1 MTDAT
6 PSFEQL
12 LKNLDQAMFADR
24 HRLRRQL
31 HDLRKK
37 AGDAPIDAERLAQ
50 WLERFQ
56 ASVAKVEARRRS
68 VPVMRYDDSLPIAAK
83 RDEIKAALEKHQ
95 VLVIAGETGS
105 GKTTQLPKICLEI
118 GRGVH
123 GLIGHTQPRRLA
135 ARSVAT
141 RVAEEIG
148 TPLGE
153 LVGYQVRFEDQSKD
167 SSLIKLMTDGILL
180 AETQHDRFLEKY
192 DTIIVDEAHERSLN
206 IDFLLGYLKTLL
218 PRRPDLKVIITSATI
233 DLERFS
239 QHFNGA
245 PIVEVSG
252 RTYPVETWY
261 RPLSAEVD
269 EDGNRVEDDLTVDQ
283 GILAALDEIDAHEKS
298 IGKRP
303 GDVLVFLPGER
314 EIRDAAEVLRKANLK
329 FTEVLPLYARL
340 TPAEQQKIFQPRP
353 GRKIVLATNVAET
366 SLTVPGIRYVIDSGT
381 ARISRYSYRAK
392 VQRLPIEAV
401 SQASANQRKGRC
413 GRVEP
418 GICIRLYSEED
429 FLGRP
434 EFTDPEILRTNL
446 AAVILQMLHLRLG
459 QIEDFPFIEPPDGKA
474 ISDGFNLLQEL
485 SAVNRENQ
493 LTPLGRQLARL
504 PIDPRLGRMLLEA
517 AKLGS
522 MAEVLIVA
530 SALSVQDVR
539 ERPADRQQQAD
550 QAHAQWKDP
559 DSDFA
564 ALINLWRGFEEQRQ
578 ALGSNALRTWCRKNF
593 LNYLR
598 LREWRDAHRQ
608 LTLIVR
614 ELKLDA
620 QLRAE
625 RERKGAEATA
635 RGQDRSHKGTDTPR
649 GSGLDREEG
658 GTGAK
663 DRGQDRSNKGT
674 DTPRGSGLD
683 HDEGSAGAKDRGQ
696 DRSNKGTSARGSG
709 LDREERNAAA
719 EDRGQ
724 DHSHKGAN
732 TRRGSGLDREEGP
745 AGGKDRGQDHSHK
758 GTDTLCGSG
767 LDREEGSAETKADTG
782 QKDRAHAEGPVRT
795 TDKRVNAKLVQQAE
809 ASEAAVRAKSYAAV
823 HKAILSG
830 LLSQVGHK
838 TEEGDFLGAR
848 QRRFWVHPSSV
859 IGRKKPN
866 WIMAAELVETT
877 KLFARM
883 VAKIEPDW
891 IEPLAKHLIK
901 TNHFEPHWEKKRGQV
916 VAFEQVTL
924 YGMIVVARRP
934 VHFGPIDPPA
944 ARELFIREGLVRGE
958 IHSRAKALTAN
969 RELLELFDELEA
981 KARRRDIIADED
993 TLFAYYDARLPQDIY
1008 QTASFETWYKRES
1021 AKNPQLLVMRDEDVL
1036 ARDASEVTAAQY
1048 PDHLRIG
1055 ELQLPLEYHF
1065 EPNHPRDGV
1074 TLRVPA
1080 PLLPQ
1085 LRAERLAWLV
1095 PGLIEAKAV
1104 ALVRNLP
1111 KAIRKNFVPV
1121 PDFVKAA
1128 LSKITFGEGAL
1139 PDALGRELL
1148 RMTGARVPDEAWAEA
1163 ALGLESHLKMNIEVV
1178 DARGK
1183 FLGEGRDLAELT
1195 ARFSEASQA
1204 ALAPPQ
1210 QKAEQKPVEAKGFAQ
1225 VAEKA
1230 QAKMA
1235 GLSMTVYPALV
1246 EENAVVKEGRF
1257 PTQAEADYQHRRA
1270 LQRLLLQQL
1279 AEPAKYLRN
1288 KLPGLTE
1295 LALLYRDMGK
1305 VDALVEDILLA
1316 SLDSCILDGEAQ
1328 LPRDGAAL
1336 ASLAERK
1343 RGDWATH
1350 AERLARLTLDI
1361 LKLWHGLQKRFK
1373 GKIDLAQAVAL
1384 NDIKAQLGNLIYP
1397 GFVRETPTEWLK
1409 EYPRYLKTIEQRFE
1423 KIGAQLQRDRVWS
1436 GELAGYWEQYQAR
1449 LNKHQQ
1455 EGKRD
1460 PELALYRWMLE
1471 EYRVS
1476 LWAQQL
1482 GTKMAVSD
1490 KRLNK
1495 QWSQVE
1501 A

>member
-6 PSFEQL
+6 PAFDTL
-12 LKNLDQAMFADR
+12 FKNLDQAFNADR

-31 HDLRKK
+31 HELRKK
-37 AGDAPIDAERLAQ
+37 PDEGKLAQ

-56 ASVAKVEARRRS
+56 TSAAKVEARRQS
-68 VPVMRYDDSLPIAAK
+68 VPAIRYDDALPIAAK

-135 ARSVAT
+135 ARSVAM

-153 LVGYQVRFEDQSKD
+153 LVGYQVRFEDQSTD
-167 SSLIKLMTDGILL
+167 STLIKLMTDGILL

-206 IDFLLGYLKTLL
+206 IDFLLGFLKTLL

-239 QHFNGA
+239 KHFDNA
-245 PIVEVSG
+245 PIIEVSG

-261 RPLSAEVD
+261 RPLAAETD

-283 GILAALDEIDAHEKS
+283 GILAALDEIEAHERS

-314 EIRDAAEVLRKANLK
+314 EIRDAAEVLRKANLR

-340 TPAEQQKIFQPRP
+340 SPAEQQRIFRP
-353 GRKIVLATNVAET
+353 AAGRKIVLATNVAET

-429 FLGRP
+429 FLSRP

-459 QIEDFPFIEPPDGKA
+459 DIQDFPFIEPPDGKA

-485 SAVNRENQ
+485 SAVSRENQ

-517 AKLGS
+517 AQQGS
-522 MAEVLIVA
+522 LTEVLIVA

-564 ALINLWRGFEEQRQ
+564 ALINLWRGFEEKRQ
-578 ALGSNALRTWCRKNF
+578 ELGSGALRSWCRKNF

-608 LTLIVR
+608 LLLIVR
-614 ELKLDA
+614 ELKLGA
-620 QLRAE
+620 GKAVEAAVPSPAKGRKASAE
-625 RERKGAEATA
+625 QITPT
-635 RGQDRSHKGTDTPR
+635 TDT
-649 GSGLDREEG
+649 
-658 GTGAK
+658 K
-663 DRGQDRSNKGT
+663 
-674 DTPRGSGLD
+674 
-683 HDEGSAGAKDRGQ
+683 
-696 DRSNKGTSARGSG
+696 
-709 LDREERNAAA
+709 
-719 EDRGQ
+719 
-724 DHSHKGAN
+724 
-732 TRRGSGLDREEGP
+732 
-745 AGGKDRGQDHSHK
+745 
-758 GTDTLCGSG
+758 
-767 LDREEGSAETKADTG
+767 
-782 QKDRAHAEGPVRT
+782 
-795 TDKRVNAKLVQQAE
+795 VNVLLRQQAE
-809 ASEAAVRAKSYAAV
+809 ASEAAQKAKGYAAV
-823 HKAILSG
+823 HKAILAG

-859 IGRKKPN
+859 IGRKKPS
-866 WIMAAELVETT
+866 WVMAAELVETT

-891 IEPLAKHLIK
+891 IEPLAGHLIK
-901 TNHFEPHWEKKRGQV
+901 KNHFEPHWEKKRGQV
-916 VAFEQVTL
+916 VAYEQVTL
-924 YGMIVVARRP
+924 YGLIVVGKRP
-934 VHFGPIDPPA
+934 VHYGPVDPPT
-944 ARELFIREGLVRGE
+944 ARELFIREGLVRGD
-958 IHSRAKALTAN
+958 ISSRAKALAAN
-969 RELLELFDELEA
+969 RELLARMDELEA
-981 KARRRDIIADED
+981 KARRRDILADEE
-993 TLFAYYDARLPQDIY
+993 TLFGYYDARLPADIY
-1008 QTASFETWYKRES
+1008 QTASFDNWYKRES
-1021 AKNPQLLVMRDEDVL
+1021 VNNPQLLIMREEDVL
-1036 ARDASEVTAAQY
+1036 AREASEITAAQY

-1085 LRAERLAWLV
+1085 LRRERLDWLV

-1111 KAIRKNFVPV
+1111 KAMRKNFVPV
-1121 PDFVKAA
+1121 PDFVGAA
-1128 LSKITFGEGAL
+1128 LGKISFGDGAL
-1139 PDALGRELL
+1139 PEALGRELL
-1148 RMTGARVPDEAWAEA
+1148 RMTGARVTDEAWAEA
-1163 ALGLESHLKMNIEVV
+1163 AAGLDEHLKMNIEVV

-1195 ARFSEASQA
+1195 ARFNEASQA

-1225 VAEKA
+1225 VAQKA

-1246 EENAVVKEGRF
+1246 EEGGVVKEGRF
-1257 PTQAEADYQHRRA
+1257 PTQAEADWQHRRA

-1279 AEPAKYLRN
+1279 AELAKYLRS

-1295 LALLYRDMGK
+1295 LGLLYRDMGK

-1316 SLDSCILDGEAQ
+1316 SLDSCILDDEAH

-1336 ASLAERK
+1336 ASLAEKK
-1343 RGDWATH
+1343 RGGWSDH
-1350 AERLARLTLDI
+1350 AERLARLVLEI
-1361 LKLWHGLQKRFK
+1361 LKHWHGLQKRFK

-1384 NDIKAQLGNLIYP
+1384 NDIKAQLGNLVYP
-1397 GFVRETPTEWLK
+1397 GFVRETPGEWLR
-1409 EYPRYLKTIEQRFE
+1409 EYPRYLKAIEQRFE

-1449 LNKHQQ
+1449 LKKHQQ

-1460 PELALYRWMLE
+1460 PELVQYRWMLE

-1482 GTKMAVSD
+1482 GTKMPVSD

-1495 QWSQVE
+1495 QWAQVE
-1501 A
+1501 P

>member
-6 PSFEQL
+6 PAIDTL
-12 LKNLDQAMFADR
+12 LKNLDQALFADR

-31 HDLRKK
+31 HELRKQPDEAK
-37 AGDAPIDAERLAQ
+37 LAQ

-56 ASVAKVEARRRS
+56 ASVAKVEARRQS
-68 VPVMRYDDSLPIAAK
+68 VPRIRYDDSLPIAAK

-180 AETQHDRFLEKY
+180 AETQHDRFLERY

-206 IDFLLGYLKTLL
+206 IDFLLGFLKTLL

-233 DLERFS
+233 DLQRFS
-239 QHFNGA
+239 EHFDGA

-261 RPLSAEVD
+261 RPLAAEID

-283 GILAALDEIDAHEKS
+283 GILAALDEITAHEQS
-298 IGKRP
+298 VGKRP

-459 QIEDFPFIEPPDGKA
+459 DIQDFPFIEPPDGKA

-493 LTPLGRQLARL
+493 LTPMGRQLARL

-517 AKLGS
+517 AQQGS
-522 MAEVLIVA
+522 LAEVLIVA

-539 ERPADRQQQAD
+539 ERPADRQQAAD

-578 ALGSNALRTWCRKNF
+578 ALGSNALRSWCRKNF

-614 ELKLDA
+614 ELKL
-620 QLRAE
+620 
-625 RERKGAEATA
+625 
-635 RGQDRSHKGTDTPR
+635 
-649 GSGLDREEG
+649 GSG
-658 GTGAK
+658 
-663 DRGQDRSNKGT
+663 RSA
-674 DTPRGSGLD
+674 DGSGQPQHAAKARRVED
-683 HDEGSAGAKDRGQ
+683 GAASSTRPAGATSQPAPTKD
-696 DRSNKGTSARGSG
+696 
-709 LDREERNAAA
+709 
-719 EDRGQ
+719 
-724 DHSHKGAN
+724 
-732 TRRGSGLDREEGP
+732 
-745 AGGKDRGQDHSHK
+745 
-758 GTDTLCGSG
+758 
-767 LDREEGSAETKADTG
+767 TK
-782 QKDRAHAEGPVRT
+782 
-795 TDKRVNAKLVQQAE
+795 VNAILRQQAE
-809 ASEAAVRAKSYAAV
+809 ASDEAQRAKSYAAV
-823 HKAILSG
+823 HKAILAG
-830 LLSQVGHK
+830 LLSQVGNK

-866 WIMAAELVETT
+866 WLMAAELVETT

-891 IEPLAKHLIK
+891 IEPLAGHLIK
-901 TNHFEPHWEKKRGQV
+901 KNHFEPHWEKKRGQV
-916 VAFEQVTL
+916 VAYEQVTL
-924 YGMIVVARRP
+924 YGMIVVGRRP
-934 VHFGPIDPPA
+934 VHYGPIDPPA
-944 ARELFIREGLVRGE
+944 ARELFICEGLVRGE
-958 IHSRAKALTAN
+958 MHSRARALNAN
-969 RELLELFDELEA
+969 RELLERLDELEA
-981 KARRRDIIADED
+981 KARRRDILADEE
-993 TLFAYYDARLPQDIY
+993 TLFDYYDARLPADIY
-1008 QTASFETWYKRES
+1008 QTASFENWYKRES
-1021 AKNPQLLVMRDEDVL
+1021 AKNPQLLIMREEDVL
-1036 ARDASEVTAAQY
+1036 AREASEVTAAQY
-1048 PDHLRIG
+1048 PDHLSIG

-1085 LRAERLAWLV
+1085 LRSERLDWLV
-1095 PGLIEAKAV
+1095 PGLLETKAV

-1111 KAIRKNFVPV
+1111 KALRKNFVPV
-1121 PDFVKAA
+1121 PDFVGAA
-1128 LSKITFGEGAL
+1128 LAKITFSEGAL
-1139 PDALGRELL
+1139 PEALGRELL
-1148 RMTGARVPDEAWAEA
+1148 RMTGARVSDDAWAEA
-1163 ALGLESHLKMNIEVV
+1163 AAGLESHLKMNIEVV

-1195 ARFSEASQA
+1195 ARFAEASQA

-1246 EENAVVKEGRF
+1246 EEAGVVKEGRF
-1257 PTQAEADYQHRRA
+1257 PTQAEAEWQHRRA

-1295 LALLYRDMGK
+1295 LGLLYRDMGK

-1343 RGDWATH
+1343 RGDWAAH
-1350 AERLARLTLDI
+1350 AERLARLTLEI
-1361 LKLWHGLQKRFK
+1361 LKHWHGLQKRFK

-1384 NDIKAQLGNLIYP
+1384 NDIKAQLGNLVYP
-1397 GFVRETPTEWLK
+1397 GFVRETPAEWLK
-1409 EYPRYLKTIEQRFE
+1409 EYPRYLKAIEQRFE

-1436 GELAGYWEQYQAR
+1436 GELAGYWEQYQTR
-1449 LNKHQQ
+1449 LKKHLQ

-1460 PELALYRWMLE
+1460 AELALYRWMLE

-1482 GTKMAVSD
+1482 GTRMAVSD

-1501 A
+1501 P

>member
-6 PSFEQL
+6 PAIDTL
-12 LKNLDQAMFADR
+12 LKNLDQALFADR

-31 HDLRKK
+31 HELRKQPDEAK
-37 AGDAPIDAERLAQ
+37 LAQ

-56 ASVAKVEARRRS
+56 ASVAKVEARRQS
-68 VPVMRYDDSLPIAAK
+68 VPRIRYDDSLPIAAK

-180 AETQHDRFLEKY
+180 AETQHDRFLERY

-206 IDFLLGYLKTLL
+206 IDFLLGFLKTLL

-233 DLERFS
+233 DLQRFS
-239 QHFNGA
+239 EHFDGA

-261 RPLSAEVD
+261 RPLAAEID

-283 GILAALDEIDAHEKS
+283 GILAALDEITAHEQS
-298 IGKRP
+298 VGKRP

-429 FLGRP
+429 FLGRS

-459 QIEDFPFIEPPDGKA
+459 DIQDFPFIEPPDGKA

-517 AKLGS
+517 AQQGS
-522 MAEVLIVA
+522 LAEVLIVA
-530 SALSVQDVR
+530 SALSVRDVR
-539 ERPADRQQQAD
+539 ERPADRQQAAD

-564 ALINLWRGFEEQRQ
+564 ALINIWRGFEEKRQ
-578 ALGSNALRTWCRKNF
+578 ELGSNPLRTWCRKNF

-608 LTLIVR
+608 LTLIAR
-614 ELKLDA
+614 ELKL
-620 QLRAE
+620 
-625 RERKGAEATA
+625 
-635 RGQDRSHKGTDTPR
+635 
-649 GSGLDREEG
+649 GSG
-658 GTGAK
+658 
-663 DRGQDRSNKGT
+663 RSV
-674 DTPRGSGLD
+674 DGSGQSPRAD
-683 HDEGSAGAKDRGQ
+683 K
-696 DRSNKGTSARGSG
+696 ARRVEDGEASST
-709 LDREERNAAA
+709 RPAAA
-719 EDRGQ
+719 SAQ
-724 DHSHKGAN
+724 PVP
-732 TRRGSGLDREEGP
+732 T
-745 AGGKDRGQDHSHK
+745 KD
-758 GTDTLCGSG
+758 
-767 LDREEGSAETKADTG
+767 TK
-782 QKDRAHAEGPVRT
+782 
-795 TDKRVNAKLVQQAE
+795 VNVILRQQAE
-809 ASEAAVRAKSYAAV
+809 ASDEAQRAKSYAAV
-823 HKAILSG
+823 HKAILAG
-830 LLSQVGHK
+830 LLSQVGNK

-866 WIMAAELVETT
+866 WLMAAELVETT

-891 IEPLAKHLIK
+891 IEPLAGHLIK
-901 TNHFEPHWEKKRGQV
+901 KNHFEPHWEKKRGQV
-916 VAFEQVTL
+916 VAYEQVTL
-924 YGMIVVARRP
+924 YGMIVVGRRP
-934 VHFGPIDPPA
+934 VHYGPIDPPA

-958 IHSRAKALTAN
+958 MHSRARALNAN
-969 RELLELFDELEA
+969 RELLERLDELEA
-981 KARRRDIIADED
+981 KARRRDILADEE
-993 TLFAYYDARLPQDIY
+993 TLFDYYDARLPADIY
-1008 QTASFETWYKRES
+1008 QTASFENWYKRES
-1021 AKNPQLLVMRDEDVL
+1021 AKNPQLLIMREEDVL
-1036 ARDASEVTAAQY
+1036 AREASEVTAAQY
-1048 PDHLRIG
+1048 PDHLSIG

-1085 LRAERLAWLV
+1085 LRSERLDWLV
-1095 PGLIEAKAV
+1095 PGLLETKAV

-1111 KAIRKNFVPV
+1111 KALRKNFVPV
-1121 PDFVKAA
+1121 PDFVGAA
-1128 LSKITFGEGAL
+1128 LAKISFGEGSL
-1139 PDALGRELL
+1139 SEALGRELL
-1148 RMTGARVPDEAWAEA
+1148 RMTGARVSDEAWAEA
-1163 ALGLESHLKMNIEVV
+1163 AAGLENHLKMNIEVV

-1195 ARFSEASQA
+1195 ARFAEASQA

-1246 EENAVVKEGRF
+1246 EEAGVVKEGRF
-1257 PTQAEADYQHRRA
+1257 PTQAEAEWQHRRA

-1295 LALLYRDMGK
+1295 LGLLYRDMGK

-1343 RGDWATH
+1343 RGDWAAH
-1350 AERLARLTLDI
+1350 AERLARLTLEI
-1361 LKLWHGLQKRFK
+1361 LKHWHGLQKRFK

-1384 NDIKAQLGNLIYP
+1384 NDIKAQLGNLVYP
-1397 GFVRETPTEWLK
+1397 GFVRETPAEWLK
-1409 EYPRYLKTIEQRFE
+1409 EYPRYLKAIEQRFE

-1436 GELAGYWEQYQAR
+1436 GELAGYWEQYQTR
-1449 LNKHQQ
+1449 LKKHLQ

-1460 PELALYRWMLE
+1460 AELALYRWMLE

-1482 GTKMAVSD
+1482 GTRMAVSD

-1501 A
+1501 P

>member
-6 PSFEQL
+6 PAIDTL
-12 LKNLDQAMFADR
+12 LKNLDQALFADR

-31 HDLRKK
+31 HELRKQPDEGK
-37 AGDAPIDAERLAQ
+37 LAQ

-56 ASVAKVEARRRS
+56 ASVAKVEARRQS
-68 VPVMRYDDSLPIAAK
+68 VPSIRYDDSLPIAAK

-180 AETQHDRFLEKY
+180 AETQHDRFLERY

-206 IDFLLGYLKTLL
+206 IDFLLGFLKTLL

-233 DLERFS
+233 DLQRFS
-239 QHFNGA
+239 EHFDGA

-261 RPLSAEVD
+261 RPLAAEID

-283 GILAALDEIDAHEKS
+283 GILAALDEITAHEQS
-298 IGKRP
+298 VGKRP

-418 GICIRLYSEED
+418 GISIRLYSEED

-459 QIEDFPFIEPPDGKA
+459 DIQDFPFIEPPDGKA

-493 LTPLGRQLARL
+493 LTPMGRQLARL

-517 AKLGS
+517 AQQGS
-522 MAEVLIVA
+522 LAEVLIVA

-539 ERPADRQQQAD
+539 ERPADRQQAAD

-564 ALINLWRGFEEQRQ
+564 ALINLWRGFEEKRQ
-578 ALGSNALRTWCRKNF
+578 ELGSNPLRTWCRKNF

-608 LTLIVR
+608 LTLIAR
-614 ELKLDA
+614 ELKL
-620 QLRAE
+620 
-625 RERKGAEATA
+625 
-635 RGQDRSHKGTDTPR
+635 
-649 GSGLDREEG
+649 GSG
-658 GTGAK
+658 
-663 DRGQDRSNKGT
+663 RSA
-674 DTPRGSGLD
+674 DGSGQPHAD
-683 HDEGSAGAKDRGQ
+683 KARRVEDGEASSARSAGASTQPAPTKD
-696 DRSNKGTSARGSG
+696 
-709 LDREERNAAA
+709 
-719 EDRGQ
+719 
-724 DHSHKGAN
+724 
-732 TRRGSGLDREEGP
+732 
-745 AGGKDRGQDHSHK
+745 
-758 GTDTLCGSG
+758 
-767 LDREEGSAETKADTG
+767 TK
-782 QKDRAHAEGPVRT
+782 
-795 TDKRVNAKLVQQAE
+795 VNVILRQQAE
-809 ASEAAVRAKSYAAV
+809 ASEAAQKAKSYASV
-823 HKAILSG
+823 HKAILAG
-830 LLSQVGHK
+830 LLSQIGNK

-866 WIMAAELVETT
+866 WLMAAELVETT

-891 IEPLAKHLIK
+891 IEPLAGHLIK
-901 TNHFEPHWEKKRGQV
+901 KNHFEPHWEKKRGQV
-916 VAFEQVTL
+916 VAYEQVTL
-924 YGMIVVARRP
+924 YGMIVVGRRP
-934 VHFGPIDPPA
+934 VHYGPIDPPA

-958 IHSRAKALTAN
+958 MHSRARALSAN
-969 RELLELFDELEA
+969 RELLERLDELEA
-981 KARRRDIIADED
+981 KARRRDILADEE
-993 TLFAYYDARLPQDIY
+993 TLFDYYDARLPADIY
-1008 QTASFETWYKRES
+1008 QTGSFENWYKRES
-1021 AKNPQLLVMRDEDVL
+1021 AKNPQLLIMREEDVL
-1036 ARDASEVTAAQY
+1036 AREASEVTAAQY
-1048 PDHLRIG
+1048 PDYLRIG

-1065 EPNHPRDGV
+1065 EPHHPRDGV

-1085 LRAERLAWLV
+1085 LRSERLDWLV
-1095 PGLIEAKAV
+1095 PGLLETKAV

-1111 KAIRKNFVPV
+1111 KALRKNFVPV
-1121 PDFVKAA
+1121 PDFVGAA
-1128 LSKITFGEGAL
+1128 LAKIAFGEGSL
-1139 PDALGRELL
+1139 PEALGRELL
-1148 RMTGARVPDEAWAEA
+1148 RMTGARVSDDAWAEA
-1163 ALGLESHLKMNIEVV
+1163 AAGLESHLKMNIEVV

-1195 ARFSEASQA
+1195 ARFAEASQA

-1246 EENAVVKEGRF
+1246 EEAGVVKEGRF
-1257 PTQAEADYQHRRA
+1257 PTQAEAEWQHRRA

-1295 LALLYRDMGK
+1295 LGLLYRDMGK
-1305 VDALVEDILLA
+1305 IDGLVEDILLA

-1343 RGDWATH
+1343 RGDWTAH
-1350 AERLARLTLDI
+1350 AERLARLTLEI
-1361 LKLWHGLQKRFK
+1361 LKHWHGLQKRFK

-1384 NDIKAQLGNLIYP
+1384 NDIKAQLGNLVYP
-1397 GFVRETPTEWLK
+1397 GFARETPAEWLK
-1409 EYPRYLKTIEQRFE
+1409 EYPRYLKAIEQRFE
-1423 KIGAQLQRDRVWS
+1423 KIGSQLQRDRVWS
-1436 GELAGYWEQYQAR
+1436 GELAGYWEQYQVR
-1449 LNKHQQ
+1449 LKKHLQ

-1460 PELALYRWMLE
+1460 AELALYRWMLE

-1482 GTKMAVSD
+1482 GTRMAVSD

-1501 A
+1501 P

>member
-6 PSFEQL
+6 PASEQL
-12 LKNLDQAMFADR
+12 LKNLDQAMYADR

-37 AGDAPIDAERLAQ
+37 AGAAPIDEERLAQ

-56 ASVAKVEARRRS
+56 ASAAKVEARRQS

-180 AETQHDRFLEKY
+180 AETQHDRFLERY

-239 QHFNGA
+239 EHFNGA

-252 RTYPVETWY
+252 RTFPVDTWY
-261 RPLSAEVD
+261 RPLAAETD

-283 GILAALDEIDAHEKS
+283 GILAALDEIDAHERS

-340 TPAEQQKIFQPRP
+340 TPAEQQKIFRP
-353 GRKIVLATNVAET
+353 AAGRKIVLATNVAET

-429 FLGRP
+429 FLSRP

-517 AKLGS
+517 AKMGS
-522 MAEVLIVA
+522 IAEVLIVA

-578 ALGSNALRTWCRKNF
+578 ALGSNPLRTWCRKNF

-614 ELKLDA
+614 ELKLNDSA
-620 QLRAE
+620 QNRGSQPADE
-625 RERKGAEATA
+625 RVSQR
-635 RGQDRSHKGTDTPR
+635 QDRQHAESRNAKSAQAADLSR
-649 GSGLDREEG
+649 VEEG
-658 GTGAK
+658 EASSTDRPALTK
-663 DRGQDRSNKGT
+663 DK
-674 DTPRGSGLD
+674 
-683 HDEGSAGAKDRGQ
+683 K
-696 DRSNKGTSARGSG
+696 
-709 LDREERNAAA
+709 
-719 EDRGQ
+719 
-724 DHSHKGAN
+724 
-732 TRRGSGLDREEGP
+732 
-745 AGGKDRGQDHSHK
+745 
-758 GTDTLCGSG
+758 
-767 LDREEGSAETKADTG
+767 
-782 QKDRAHAEGPVRT
+782 
-795 TDKRVNAKLVQQAE
+795 VNVKLAQQAE
-809 ASEAAVRAKSYAAV
+809 ASEAAQKAKSYAAV

-891 IEPLAKHLIK
+891 IEPLAKHLTK

-934 VHFGPIDPPA
+934 VHFGPIDQAA

-958 IHSRAKALTAN
+958 MHSRAKALTAN

-993 TLFAYYDARLPQDIY
+993 TLFAYYDARVPQDIY

-1021 AKNPQLLVMRDEDVL
+1021 QKNPQLLVMRDEDVL

-1085 LRAERLAWLV
+1085 LRAERLDWLV

-1128 LSKITFGEGAL
+1128 LSKITFADGAL

-1148 RMTGARVPDEAWAEA
+1148 RMTGARVSDDAWSEA
-1163 ALGLESHLKMNIEVV
+1163 AVGLESHLKMNIEVV

-1204 ALAPPQ
+1204 ALVPPQ

-1246 EENAVVKEGRF
+1246 EEAGVVKEGRF
-1257 PTQAEADYQHRRA
+1257 PTQAEADFQHRRA

-1316 SLDSCILDGEAQ
+1316 SLDSCILDGETP

-1343 RGDWATH
+1343 RGDWAAH

-1384 NDIKAQLGNLIYP
+1384 NDIKAQLANLVYP
-1397 GFVRETPTEWLK
+1397 GFVRETPGEWLK
-1409 EYPRYLKTIEQRFE
+1409 EYPRYLKAVEQRFE

-1449 LNKHQQ
+1449 LKKHQQ

-1460 PELALYRWMLE
+1460 PELTAYRWMLE

>member
-6 PSFEQL
+6 PAIDTL
-12 LKNLDQAMFADR
+12 LKNLDQALFADR

-31 HDLRKK
+31 HELRKQPDEAK
-37 AGDAPIDAERLAQ
+37 LAQ

-56 ASVAKVEARRRS
+56 ASVAKVEARRQS
-68 VPVMRYDDSLPIAAK
+68 VPRIRYDDSLPIAAK

-180 AETQHDRFLEKY
+180 AETQHDRFLERY

-206 IDFLLGYLKTLL
+206 IDFLLGFLKTLL

-239 QHFNGA
+239 QHFDGA

-261 RPLSAEVD
+261 RPLAAEID

-283 GILAALDEIDAHEKS
+283 GILAALDEITTRELS
-298 IGKRP
+298 VGKRP

-459 QIEDFPFIEPPDGKA
+459 DIQDFPFIEPPDGKA

-493 LTPLGRQLARL
+493 LTPMGRQLARL

-517 AKLGS
+517 AQQGS
-522 MAEVLIVA
+522 LAEVLIVA

-539 ERPADRQQQAD
+539 ERPADRQQAAD

-564 ALINLWRGFEEQRQ
+564 ALINIWRGFEEKRQ
-578 ALGSNALRTWCRKNF
+578 ELGSNPLRTWCRKNF

-608 LTLIVR
+608 LTLIAR
-614 ELKLDA
+614 ELKL
-620 QLRAE
+620 
-625 RERKGAEATA
+625 
-635 RGQDRSHKGTDTPR
+635 
-649 GSGLDREEG
+649 GSG
-658 GTGAK
+658 
-663 DRGQDRSNKGT
+663 RSV
-674 DTPRGSGLD
+674 DGSGQSPRAD
-683 HDEGSAGAKDRGQ
+683 KARRVEDGEASSTRPAGASAQPAPTKD
-696 DRSNKGTSARGSG
+696 
-709 LDREERNAAA
+709 
-719 EDRGQ
+719 
-724 DHSHKGAN
+724 
-732 TRRGSGLDREEGP
+732 
-745 AGGKDRGQDHSHK
+745 
-758 GTDTLCGSG
+758 
-767 LDREEGSAETKADTG
+767 TK
-782 QKDRAHAEGPVRT
+782 
-795 TDKRVNAKLVQQAE
+795 VNVILRQQAE
-809 ASEAAVRAKSYAAV
+809 ASDEAQRAKSYAAV
-823 HKAILSG
+823 HKAILAG
-830 LLSQVGHK
+830 LLSQVGNK

-866 WIMAAELVETT
+866 WLMAAELVETT

-891 IEPLAKHLIK
+891 IEPLAGHLIK
-901 TNHFEPHWEKKRGQV
+901 KNHFEPHWEKKRGQV
-916 VAFEQVTL
+916 VAYEQVTL
-924 YGMIVVARRP
+924 YGMIVVGRRP
-934 VHFGPIDPPA
+934 VHYGPIDPPA

-958 IHSRAKALTAN
+958 MHSRARALNAN
-969 RELLELFDELEA
+969 RELLERLDELEA
-981 KARRRDIIADED
+981 KARRRDILADEE
-993 TLFAYYDARLPQDIY
+993 TLFDYYDARLPADIY
-1008 QTASFETWYKRES
+1008 QTASFENWYKRES
-1021 AKNPQLLVMRDEDVL
+1021 AKNPQLLIMREEDVL
-1036 ARDASEVTAAQY
+1036 AREASEVTAAQY
-1048 PDHLRIG
+1048 PDHLSIG

-1085 LRAERLAWLV
+1085 LRSERLDWLV
-1095 PGLIEAKAV
+1095 PGLLETKAV

-1111 KAIRKNFVPV
+1111 KALRKNFVPV
-1121 PDFVKAA
+1121 PDFVGAA
-1128 LSKITFGEGAL
+1128 LAKISFGEGSL
-1139 PDALGRELL
+1139 PEALGRELL
-1148 RMTGARVPDEAWAEA
+1148 RMTGARVSDEAWAEA
-1163 ALGLESHLKMNIEVV
+1163 AAGLENHLKMNIEVV

-1195 ARFSEASQA
+1195 ARFAEASQA

-1246 EENAVVKEGRF
+1246 EEAGVVKEGRF
-1257 PTQAEADYQHRRA
+1257 PTQAEAEWQHRRA

-1295 LALLYRDMGK
+1295 LGLFYRDMGK

-1343 RGDWATH
+1343 RGDWAAH
-1350 AERLARLTLDI
+1350 AERLARLTLEI
-1361 LKLWHGLQKRFK
+1361 LKHWHGLQKRFK

-1384 NDIKAQLGNLIYP
+1384 NDIKAQLGNLVYP
-1397 GFVRETPTEWLK
+1397 GFVRETPAEWLK
-1409 EYPRYLKTIEQRFE
+1409 EYPRYLKAIEQRFE

-1436 GELAGYWEQYQAR
+1436 GELAGYWEQYQTR
-1449 LNKHQQ
+1449 LKKHLQ

-1460 PELALYRWMLE
+1460 AELALYRWMLE

-1482 GTKMAVSD
+1482 GTRMAVSD

-1501 A
+1501 P

>member
-6 PSFEQL
+6 PDFDTL
-12 LKNLDQAMFADR
+12 HKNLDQAFSADR

-31 HDLRKK
+31 HELRKRPDEDK
-37 AGDAPIDAERLAQ
+37 LGQ

-56 ASVAKVEARRRS
+56 ASAAKVEARRRS
-68 VPVMRYDDSLPIAAK
+68 VPVIRYDDALPIAAK

-153 LVGYQVRFEDQSKD
+153 LVGYQVRFEDQSKE
-167 SSLIKLMTDGILL
+167 STLIKLMTDGILL

-206 IDFLLGYLKTLL
+206 IDFLLGFLKTLL

-239 QHFNGA
+239 KHFDDA
-245 PIVEVSG
+245 PIIEVSG
-252 RTYPVETWY
+252 RTYPVDTWY
-261 RPLSAEVD
+261 RPLAAETD

-283 GILAALDEIDAHEKS
+283 GVLAALDEIEAHEKS
-298 IGKRP
+298 IGQRP

-314 EIRDAAEVLRKANLK
+314 EIRDAAEMLRKANLR

-340 TPAEQQKIFQPRP
+340 SPAEQQRIFRP
-353 GRKIVLATNVAET
+353 AAGRKIVLATNVAET

-413 GRVEP
+413 GRVEA

-429 FLGRP
+429 FLSRQ

-459 QIEDFPFIEPPDGKA
+459 DIQDFPFIEPPDGRA

-517 AKLGS
+517 AQQGS
-522 MAEVLIVA
+522 LEEVLIVA

-539 ERPADRQQQAD
+539 ERPADRQQAAD

-564 ALINLWRGFEEQRQ
+564 ALINLWRGFEEKRQ
-578 ALGSNALRTWCRKNF
+578 ELGSGALRSWCRKNF

-608 LTLIVR
+608 LLLIAR
-614 ELKLDA
+614 EL
-620 QLRAE
+620 QLGGTKAADKRRME
-625 RERKGAEATA
+625 NAEA
-635 RGQDRSHKGTDTPR
+635 S
-649 GSGLDREEG
+649 S
-658 GTGAK
+658 
-663 DRGQDRSNKGT
+663 
-674 DTPRGSGLD
+674 
-683 HDEGSAGAKDRGQ
+683 
-696 DRSNKGTSARGSG
+696 
-709 LDREERNAAA
+709 
-719 EDRGQ
+719 
-724 DHSHKGAN
+724 
-732 TRRGSGLDREEGP
+732 TR
-745 AGGKDRGQDHSHK
+745 
-758 GTDTLCGSG
+758 
-767 LDREEGSAETKADTG
+767 SAEAATQPIPTKDT
-782 QKDRAHAEGPVRT
+782 K
-795 TDKRVNAKLVQQAE
+795 VNVILRQQAE
-809 ASEAAVRAKSYAAV
+809 ASEAAQKAKGYAAV
-823 HKAILSG
+823 HKAILAG
-830 LLSQVGHK
+830 LLSQIGHK
-838 TEEGDFLGAR
+838 TEDGDFLGAR

-866 WIMAAELVETT
+866 WLMAAELVETT

-883 VAKIEPDW
+883 VAKIEPEW
-891 IEPLAKHLIK
+891 IEPLAGHLIK
-901 TNHFEPHWEKKRGQV
+901 KNHFEPHWEKKRGQV
-916 VAFEQVTL
+916 VAYEQITL
-924 YGMIVVARRP
+924 YGLIVVGRRP
-934 VHFGPIDPPA
+934 VHYGPIDPPA

-958 IHSRAKALTAN
+958 ITSRARALSAN
-969 RELLELFDELEA
+969 RELLERMDELEA
-981 KARRRDIIADED
+981 KARRRDILADEE
-993 TLFAYYDARLPQDIY
+993 TLFGYYDARLPADIY
-1008 QTASFETWYKRES
+1008 QTASFDNWYKRES
-1021 AKNPQLLVMRDEDVL
+1021 AKDPQLLIMREEDVL
-1036 ARDASEVTAAQY
+1036 ARDASEVTAAHY

-1085 LRAERLAWLV
+1085 LRAERLDWLV
-1095 PGLIEAKAV
+1095 PGLLETKAV

-1111 KAIRKNFVPV
+1111 KALRKNFVPV
-1121 PDFVKAA
+1121 PDFVGAA
-1128 LSKITFGEGAL
+1128 LAKISFGEGSL
-1139 PDALGRELL
+1139 TEALGRELL
-1148 RMTGARVPDEAWAEA
+1148 RMTGARVPEEAWREA
-1163 ALGLESHLKMNIEVV
+1163 AAGLDGHLKMNIEVV

-1195 ARFSEASQA
+1195 ARFAEASQA

-1225 VAEKA
+1225 IAEKA

-1246 EENAVVKEGRF
+1246 EERGVVKEGRF

-1295 LALLYRDMGK
+1295 MGLLYREMGK

-1316 SLDSCILDGEAQ
+1316 SLDSCILDGETL

-1336 ASLAERK
+1336 ASLAEKK
-1343 RGDWATH
+1343 RGDWSAH
-1350 AERLARLTLDI
+1350 AERLARLVLDI
-1361 LKLWHGLQKRFK
+1361 LKLWHSLQKRFK

-1384 NDIKAQLGNLIYP
+1384 NDIKAQLASLVYP
-1397 GFVRETPTEWLK
+1397 GFVRETPAEWLK
-1409 EYPRYLKTIEQRFE
+1409 EYPRFLKAVEQRFE
-1423 KIGAQLQRDRVWS
+1423 KIGAQVQRDRVWS
-1436 GELAGYWEQYQAR
+1436 GELAGYWEQYQVR
-1449 LNKHQQ
+1449 LKKHQQ
-1455 EGKRD
+1455 EGKHD
-1460 PELALYRWMLE
+1460 PALGLYRWMLE

-1482 GTKMAVSD
+1482 GTKLPVSD

-1501 A
+1501 P

>member
-1 MTDAT
+1 MPNLRQSRPSRNRLRLSMTDAT
-6 PSFEQL
+6 PAFEQL

-37 AGDAPIDAERLAQ
+37 VGAAPIDEERLAQ

-56 ASVAKVEARRRS
+56 ASVAKVEARRQS
-68 VPVMRYDDSLPIAAK
+68 VPAMRYDDSLPIAAK

-180 AETQHDRFLEKY
+180 AETQHDRFLERY

-239 QHFNGA
+239 EHFNGA

-252 RTYPVETWY
+252 RTFPVETWY
-261 RPLSAEVD
+261 RPLAAETD

-283 GILAALDEIDAHEKS
+283 GILASLEEIEAHEKS
-298 IGKRP
+298 VGKRP

-434 EFTDPEILRTNL
+434 AFTDPEILRTNL

-517 AKLGS
+517 AQLGS
-522 MAEVLIVA
+522 LAEVLIVA

-564 ALINLWRGFEEQRQ
+564 ALINIWRGFEEQRQ
-578 ALGSNALRTWCRKNF
+578 ALGSNPLRTWCRKNF

-614 ELKLDA
+614 ELKLNDNA
-620 QLRAE
+620 RNRGGQPAAE
-625 RERKGAEATA
+625 HANA
-635 RGQDRSHKGTDTPR
+635 TPR
-649 GSGLDREEG
+649 RVADGEASSTERPAL
-658 GTGAK
+658 TK
-663 DRGQDRSNKGT
+663 DK
-674 DTPRGSGLD
+674 
-683 HDEGSAGAKDRGQ
+683 K
-696 DRSNKGTSARGSG
+696 
-709 LDREERNAAA
+709 
-719 EDRGQ
+719 
-724 DHSHKGAN
+724 
-732 TRRGSGLDREEGP
+732 
-745 AGGKDRGQDHSHK
+745 
-758 GTDTLCGSG
+758 
-767 LDREEGSAETKADTG
+767 
-782 QKDRAHAEGPVRT
+782 
-795 TDKRVNAKLVQQAE
+795 VNVKLAQQAE
-809 ASEAAVRAKSYAAV
+809 ATEAAQKAKSYAAV

-866 WIMAAELVETT
+866 WVMAAELVETT

-891 IEPLAKHLIK
+891 IEPLARHLIK

-958 IHSRAKALTAN
+958 MHSRAKALTAN

-993 TLFAYYDARLPQDIY
+993 TLFAYYDARVPQDIY
-1008 QTASFETWYKRES
+1008 QTASFESWYKRES
-1021 AKNPQLLVMRDEDVL
+1021 AKDPQLLVMRDEDVL
-1036 ARDASEVTAAQY
+1036 ARDASEVTAAEY

-1085 LRAERLAWLV
+1085 LRAERLDWLV

-1128 LSKITFGEGAL
+1128 LSKITFAEGAL

-1163 ALGLESHLKMNIEVV
+1163 AVGLEHHLKMNIEVV

-1195 ARFSEASQA
+1195 ARFNEASQA

-1246 EENAVVKEGRF
+1246 EEGGVVKEGRF

-1305 VDALVEDILLA
+1305 IDALVEDILLA
-1316 SLDSCILDGEAQ
+1316 SLDSCILADEAQ

-1343 RGDWATH
+1343 RGDWAAH
-1350 AERLARLTLDI
+1350 AERLARLALDI

-1384 NDIKAQLGNLIYP
+1384 NDIKAQLGNLVYP
-1397 GFVRETPTEWLK
+1397 GFVRETPAEWLK
-1409 EYPRYLKTIEQRFE
+1409 EYPRYLKAVEQRFD

-1449 LNKHQQ
+1449 LKKHQQ

-1460 PELALYRWMLE
+1460 PELTLYRWMLE

-1482 GTKMAVSD
+1482 GTRMAVSD

>member
-6 PSFEQL
+6 PAIDTL
-12 LKNLDQAMFADR
+12 LKNLDQALFADR

-31 HDLRKK
+31 HELRKQPDEAK
-37 AGDAPIDAERLAQ
+37 LAQ

-56 ASVAKVEARRRS
+56 ASAAKVEARRQS
-68 VPVMRYDDSLPIAAK
+68 VPRIRYDDSLPIAAK

-180 AETQHDRFLEKY
+180 AETQHDRFLERY

-206 IDFLLGYLKTLL
+206 IDFLLGFLKTLL

-233 DLERFS
+233 DLQRFS
-239 QHFNGA
+239 EHFDGA

-261 RPLSAEVD
+261 RPLAAEID

-283 GILAALDEIDAHEKS
+283 GILAALEEITAHEQS
-298 IGKRP
+298 VGKRP

-459 QIEDFPFIEPPDGKA
+459 DIQDFPFIEPPDGKA

-493 LTPLGRQLARL
+493 LTPMGRQLARL

-517 AKLGS
+517 AQQGS
-522 MAEVLIVA
+522 LAEVLIVA

-539 ERPADRQQQAD
+539 ERPADRQQAAD

-564 ALINLWRGFEEQRQ
+564 ALINIWRGFEEKRQ
-578 ALGSNALRTWCRKNF
+578 ELGSNPLRTWCRKNF

-608 LTLIVR
+608 LTLIAR
-614 ELKLDA
+614 ELKL
-620 QLRAE
+620 
-625 RERKGAEATA
+625 
-635 RGQDRSHKGTDTPR
+635 
-649 GSGLDREEG
+649 GSG
-658 GTGAK
+658 
-663 DRGQDRSNKGT
+663 RSV
-674 DTPRGSGLD
+674 DGSGQSPRAD
-683 HDEGSAGAKDRGQ
+683 KARRVEDGEASSTRPAGASAQPAPTKD
-696 DRSNKGTSARGSG
+696 
-709 LDREERNAAA
+709 
-719 EDRGQ
+719 
-724 DHSHKGAN
+724 
-732 TRRGSGLDREEGP
+732 
-745 AGGKDRGQDHSHK
+745 
-758 GTDTLCGSG
+758 
-767 LDREEGSAETKADTG
+767 TK
-782 QKDRAHAEGPVRT
+782 
-795 TDKRVNAKLVQQAE
+795 VNVILRQQAE
-809 ASEAAVRAKSYAAV
+809 ASEAAQKAKSYAAV
-823 HKAILSG
+823 HKAILAG
-830 LLSQVGHK
+830 LLSQVGNK

-866 WIMAAELVETT
+866 WLMAAELVETT

-891 IEPLAKHLIK
+891 IEPLAGHLIK
-901 TNHFEPHWEKKRGQV
+901 KNHFEPHWEKKRGQV
-916 VAFEQVTL
+916 VAYEQVTL
-924 YGMIVVARRP
+924 YGMIVVGRRP
-934 VHFGPIDPPA
+934 VHYGPIDPPA

-958 IHSRAKALTAN
+958 MHSRARALSAN
-969 RELLELFDELEA
+969 RELLERLDELEA
-981 KARRRDIIADED
+981 KARRRDILADEE
-993 TLFAYYDARLPQDIY
+993 TLFDYYDARLPADIY
-1008 QTASFETWYKRES
+1008 QTASFENWYKRES
-1021 AKNPQLLVMRDEDVL
+1021 AKNPQLLIMREEDVL
-1036 ARDASEVTAAQY
+1036 AREASEVTAAQY
-1048 PDHLRIG
+1048 PDYLRIG

-1085 LRAERLAWLV
+1085 LRSERLDWLV
-1095 PGLIEAKAV
+1095 PGLLETKAV

-1111 KAIRKNFVPV
+1111 KALRKNFVPV
-1121 PDFVKAA
+1121 PDFVGAA
-1128 LSKITFGEGAL
+1128 LAKIAFGEGAL
-1139 PDALGRELL
+1139 PEALGRELL
-1148 RMTGARVPDEAWAEA
+1148 RMTGARVSDDAWAEA
-1163 ALGLESHLKMNIEVV
+1163 AAGLESHLKMNIEVV

-1195 ARFSEASQA
+1195 ARFAEASQA

-1246 EENAVVKEGRF
+1246 EEGGVVKEARF
-1257 PTQAEADYQHRRA
+1257 PTQAEADWQHRRA

-1295 LALLYRDMGK
+1295 LGLLYRDMGK

-1316 SLDSCILDGEAQ
+1316 SLDSCILDGEAK

-1343 RGDWATH
+1343 RGDWTAH
-1350 AERLARLTLDI
+1350 AERLARLTLEI
-1361 LKLWHGLQKRFK
+1361 LKHWHGLQKRFK

-1384 NDIKAQLGNLIYP
+1384 NDIKAQLGNLVYP
-1397 GFVRETPTEWLK
+1397 GFGRETPAEWLK
-1409 EYPRYLKTIEQRFE
+1409 EYPRYLKAIEQRFE

-1436 GELAGYWEQYQAR
+1436 GELAGYWEQYQTR
-1449 LNKHQQ
+1449 LKKHLQ

-1460 PELALYRWMLE
+1460 AELALYRWMLE

-1482 GTKMAVSD
+1482 GTRMAVSD

-1501 A
+1501 P

>member
-6 PSFEQL
+6 PAFDTL
-12 LKNLDQAMFADR
+12 HKNLDQAFSADR

-31 HDLRKK
+31 HELRKK
-37 AGDAPIDAERLAQ
+37 PDESKLAQ

-56 ASVAKVEARRRS
+56 ASAAKVETRRQS
-68 VPVMRYDDSLPIAAK
+68 VPAIRYDDALPIAAK

-135 ARSVAT
+135 ARSVAS

-148 TPLGE
+148 APLGE
-153 LVGYQVRFEDQSKD
+153 LVGYQVRFEDQSTERT
-167 SSLIKLMTDGILL
+167 LIKLVTDGILL

-192 DTIIVDEAHERSLN
+192 DTVIVDEAHERSLN
-206 IDFLLGYLKTLL
+206 IDFLLGFLKTLL

-239 QHFNGA
+239 KHFNDA
-245 PIVEVSG
+245 PIIEVSG

-261 RPLSAEVD
+261 RPLAAETD

-283 GILAALDEIDAHEKS
+283 GILAALDEIETHEKAV
-298 IGKRP
+298 GKRP

-314 EIRDAAEVLRKANLK
+314 EIREAAEMLRKANLR

-340 TPAEQQKIFQPRP
+340 TPGEQQKIFKPAA

-429 FLGRP
+429 FLSRP

-459 QIEDFPFIEPPDGKA
+459 DIQDFPFIEPPDGKA

-504 PIDPRLGRMLLEA
+504 PIDPRLGRMMLEA
-517 AKLGS
+517 AQQGS
-522 MAEVLIVA
+522 LAEVLIVA

-539 ERPADRQQQAD
+539 ERPTDRQQQAD

-564 ALINLWRGFEEQRQ
+564 ALINLWRGFEEKRQ
-578 ALGSNALRTWCRKNF
+578 ELGSNPLRSWCRKNF

-608 LTLIVR
+608 LTLIAR
-614 ELKLDA
+614 ELKLGAGKAVDGSGHPPYA
-620 QLRAE
+620 KSGSRRVE
-625 RERKGAEATA
+625 DGEGFSTRPAEAVPT
-635 RGQDRSHKGTDTPR
+635 TDT
-649 GSGLDREEG
+649 
-658 GTGAK
+658 K
-663 DRGQDRSNKGT
+663 
-674 DTPRGSGLD
+674 
-683 HDEGSAGAKDRGQ
+683 
-696 DRSNKGTSARGSG
+696 
-709 LDREERNAAA
+709 
-719 EDRGQ
+719 
-724 DHSHKGAN
+724 
-732 TRRGSGLDREEGP
+732 
-745 AGGKDRGQDHSHK
+745 
-758 GTDTLCGSG
+758 
-767 LDREEGSAETKADTG
+767 
-782 QKDRAHAEGPVRT
+782 
-795 TDKRVNAKLVQQAE
+795 VNVILRQQAE
-809 ASEAAVRAKSYAAV
+809 ASEAAQKAKSYAAV
-823 HKAILSG
+823 HKAILAG
-830 LLSQVGHK
+830 LLSQIGHK

-848 QRRFWVHPSSV
+848 QRRFWIHPSSV
-859 IGRKKPN
+859 IGRKKPS

-891 IEPLAKHLIK
+891 IEPLAGHLIK
-901 TNHFEPHWEKKRGQV
+901 KNHFEPHWEKKRGQV
-916 VAFEQVTL
+916 VAYEQVTL
-924 YGMIVVARRP
+924 YGLIVVGKRP
-934 VHFGPIDPPA
+934 VHYGPVDPLT

-958 IHSRAKALTAN
+958 INSRARALSAN
-969 RELLELFDELEA
+969 RQLLERMDELEA
-981 KARRRDIIADED
+981 KARRRDILADEE
-993 TLFAYYDARLPQDIY
+993 TLYAYYEARLPTDIY
-1008 QTASFETWYKRES
+1008 QTASFENWYKRES
-1021 AKNPQLLVMRDEDVL
+1021 QKNPQLLVMREEDVL
-1036 ARDASEVTAAQY
+1036 ARDAREVTAAQY
-1048 PDHLRIG
+1048 PDTLRIG
-1055 ELQLPLEYHF
+1055 ELQLPLDYHF

-1085 LRAERLAWLV
+1085 LRAERLDWLV

-1121 PDFVKAA
+1121 PDFVGAA
-1128 LSKITFGEGAL
+1128 LGKIAFGDGAL
-1139 PDALGRELL
+1139 PEALGRELL

-1163 ALGLESHLKMNIEVV
+1163 AAGLDSHLKMNIEVV

-1195 ARFSEASQA
+1195 ARFNEASQA

-1225 VAEKA
+1225 IAEKA

-1246 EENAVVKEGRF
+1246 EEGGVVKEGRF
-1257 PTQAEADYQHRRA
+1257 PTQAEAEYQHRRA

-1279 AEPAKYLRN
+1279 AEPAKYLRS

-1295 LALLYRDMGK
+1295 LGLLYRDMGK

-1316 SLDSCILDGEAQ
+1316 SLDSCILDGETP

-1336 ASLAERK
+1336 ASLAEKK
-1343 RGDWATH
+1343 RGDWTAH
-1350 AERLARLTLDI
+1350 AERLARLVLDI
-1361 LKLWHGLQKRFK
+1361 LKHWHGLQKRFK
-1373 GKIDLAQAVAL
+1373 GRIDLAQAVAL
-1384 NDIKAQLGNLIYP
+1384 NDIKAQLANFVYP
-1397 GFVRETPTEWLK
+1397 GFVRETPAQWLR
-1409 EYPRYLKTIEQRFE
+1409 EYPRYLKAIEQRFE

-1449 LNKHQQ
+1449 LKKHQQ

-1460 PELALYRWMLE
+1460 PELIQYRWMLE

-1482 GTKMAVSD
+1482 GTKMPVSD

-1501 A
+1501 P